1 LIVLRRQ
8 KHQHTDKEEQK
19 MKHPI
24 LTALGAIAALPAAAL
39 IAEALCRALGVG

>member
-1 LIVLRRQ
+1 
-8 KHQHTDKEEQK
+8 

>member
-1 LIVLRRQ
+1 
-8 KHQHTDKEEQK
+8 

-24 LTALGAIAALPAAAL
+24 LTALGTIIALPAAAL